1 MDRLLVSGSA
11 ATIMAAVFALTFL
24 VFGEIIAAVILAI
37 VVVTVG
43 TFTLGILLADRHDE
57 LVSAIR
63 RRLK

>member
-1 MDRLLVSGSA
+1 
-11 ATIMAAVFALTFL
+11 MAAVFALTFL